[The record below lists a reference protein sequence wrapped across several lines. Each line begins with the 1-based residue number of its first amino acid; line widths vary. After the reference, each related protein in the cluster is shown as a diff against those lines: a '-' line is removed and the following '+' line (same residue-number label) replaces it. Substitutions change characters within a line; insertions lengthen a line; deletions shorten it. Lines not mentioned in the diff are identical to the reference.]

1 MSLTCSNS
9 SDNKSDTS
17 EYSDPLHALEALS
30 ESEWEE
36 DENEK
41 QPRPIFESL
50 TPEPE
55 IKSTPWFSLEH
66 LINELELCVD
76 FPNVFLSTR

>member
-1 MSLTCSNS
+1 MEVEDADLEQKTS
-9 SDNKSDTS
+9 SFLDVVPTNK
-17 EYSDPLHALEALS
+17 EKEALS

-55 IKSTPWFSLEH
+55 IKSAPRLTG
-66 LINELELCVD
+66 
-76 FPNVFLSTR
+76 